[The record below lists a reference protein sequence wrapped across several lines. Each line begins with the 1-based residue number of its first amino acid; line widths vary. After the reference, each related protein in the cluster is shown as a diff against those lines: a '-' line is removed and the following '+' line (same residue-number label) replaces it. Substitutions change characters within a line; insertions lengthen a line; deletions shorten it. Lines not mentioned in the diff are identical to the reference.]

1 MQRGGGGTWEG
12 EGGRERGEGVLK
24 YLNTYVVAMELNF
37 WSMTDRLM
45 LDLGDCPCD
54 IDMNVIINCLLLI
67 KSHV

>member
-1 MQRGGGGTWEG
+1 MPRWGDGGGRKGG
-12 EGGRERGEGVLK
+12 EREEGVLK

-37 WSMTDRLM
+37 LSMTDRLM

-54 IDMNVIINCLLLI
+54 IYTNVIINCLLLI